1 MATQTLILNKTRPDA
16 LRTAQLD
23 PYFRLLENLLAQI
36 AKVAE
41 GASGSDADSVS
52 AGYVQAKIDEL
63 NAIIS
68 DTDPRLTADCSSLNS
83 DSDYISADIA

>member
-36 AKVAE
+36 AKVAD
-41 GASGSDADSVS
+41 ASSVGDDIS

-68 DTDPRLTADCSSLNS
+68 DTDPRLTADCSSLTS

>member
-1 MATQTLILNKTRPDA
+1 MATQTLILNKTRPEA

-23 PYFRLLENLLAQI
+23 PYFRLLENLLTQI
-36 AKVAE
+36 AKVADT
-41 GASGSDADSVS
+41 SSVGDDIS

-68 DTDPRLTADCSSLNS
+68 DTGPRLTADCSSLTD

>member
-36 AKVAE
+36 AKVA
-41 GASGSDADSVS
+41 DSVGDGDGIS

-68 DTDPRLTADCSSLNS
+68 DTDPRLTADCSSLTA